1 MSTLT
6 QSGELARTTHR
17 AKIVTKDGIFVFGV
31 RDALGASP
39 LTPSAQDEDVS
50 IEFLDGRGMR
60 RRYAFRT
67 FSEFFHAIRDSA
79 VPVDGMAPTHE

>member
-1 MSTLT
+1 MSKQT
-6 QSGELARTTHR
+6 QNGELARTTHR

-50 IEFLDGRGMR
+50 IEFLDGQGMR